1 MKTWSR
7 HSAPNQVKNTLNCV
21 YQLRTMKQAL
31 NKISSYSSYNLD
43 HLGLIAGMVDE
54 LGLPELIDTVVKQDH
69 EQRQVSV
76 GQCVKAMILNGLG
89 FVNRALYLM
98 PHFFKDKPVERLL
111 GDGINAEHL
120 NDDALGRALDTIY
133 AYGPEALYGQL
144 AAQAVKRLGLSC
156 KVGHIDTS
164 SFHVDGVY
172 NSDREDVPEGVI
184 HITQGYSRDHRPDLN
199 QVILQLISEHQTG
212 IPLWMDALSGN
223 SSDKASFRQTLN
235 AHLKQLQDGVGL
247 SLIVAD
253 SALYTAKTLQ
263 DLGDFP
269 WVTRVPETIGGTREL
284 ILVASGEWLE
294 TRPER
299 AYTVLCSNYGGVKQR
314 WLVVYT
320 QAAHGRAEQT
330 VNKHHLKQS
339 QAEYKAFIALAN
351 RSFACVAD
359 AKAALAHLQKTL
371 KVVALHDPC
380 IVEVER
386 FKGKGRPSKDRK
398 PDIVSYRIEAGVASV
413 LETRQHKIQQKSC
426 FILASNQLEEAQLSH
441 EELLDYYTPGQQKV
455 ERGFRFLKDPW
466 FMANTLFLKSP
477 KRIMA
482 LMMIMTLCLL
492 VYGALEYRVRQTLQQ
507 HQQTFPTQLGTTSAK
522 PSARWVF
529 QFFAG
534 IHVLLIDSF
543 REVILNCNEYHHQLL
558 NLLGER
564 YIRLYA
570 NSG

>member
-1 MKTWSR
+1 M
-7 HSAPNQVKNTLNCV
+7 NTETPYL
-21 YQLRTMKQAL
+21 
-31 NKISSYSSYNLD
+31 SYNLD

-54 LGLPELIDTVVKQDH
+54 LGLSELIDTVIKQDH
-69 EQRQVSV
+69 EQRQVSL

-98 PHFFKDKPVERLL
+98 PHFFKNKPVERLL
-111 GDGINAEHL
+111 GDGVEAEHL
-120 NDDALGRALDTIY
+120 NDDTLGRALDAIY
-133 AYGPEALYGQL
+133 TYGPEMLYGQL

-156 KVGHIDTS
+156 QIGHIDST
-164 SFHVDGVY
+164 SFHVDGIF
-172 NSDREDVPEGVI
+172 NSDHEAPERVI

-199 QVILQLISEHQTG
+199 QVTLQLISEHQAG

-223 SSDKASFRQTLN
+223 SSDKNSFRQTLN
-235 AHLKQLQDGVGL
+235 SHLDQLRNGVGL

-269 WVTRVPETIGGTREL
+269 WISRVPETIGGTQEL
-284 ILVASGEWLE
+284 ILAVSNEWMQ

-299 AYTVLCSNYGGVKQR
+299 AYTALCASYGGIKQR

-320 QAAHGRAEQT
+320 QSARERAEQT
-330 VNKHHLKQS
+330 VNKQHLKQS
-339 QAEYKAFIALAN
+339 QAEYKAFDALAK

-359 AKAALAHLQKTL
+359 AETALSHLQKTL
-371 KVVALHDPC
+371 KVVALHDPR
-380 IVEVER
+380 IVEVIG
-386 FKGKGRPSKDRK
+386 FKGKGRPRK
-398 PDIVSYRIEAGVASV
+398 GRAPDTVSYRVEAGVASV
-413 LETRQHKIQQKSC
+413 LETRCRKVQQKSS
-426 FILASNQLEEAQLSH
+426 FILATNQLDEAQLNH
-441 EELLDYYTPGQQKV
+441 EDMLKHYTPGQQKV

-466 FMANTLFLKSP
+466 FMAHTLFLKSP

-482 LMMIMTLCLL
+482 LMMVMTLCLL
-492 VYGALEYRVRQTLQQ
+492 VYGALEYRTRQTLQQ
-507 HQQTFPTQLGTTSAK
+507 HQQTFPTQLGTTTAK
-522 PSARWVF
+522 PTARWVF

-534 IHVLLIDSF
+534 IHVLLIDSC
-543 REVILNCNEYHHQLL
+543 REIVLNCNVYHQQLL

-564 YIRLYA
+564 YIRIYA

>member
-1 MKTWSR
+1 
-7 HSAPNQVKNTLNCV
+7 
-21 YQLRTMKQAL
+21 
-31 NKISSYSSYNLD
+31 
-43 HLGLIAGMVDE
+43 MVDE
-54 LGLPELIDTVVKQDH
+54 LGLPELIDTVIKQDH
-69 EQRQVSV
+69 EQRHVSV

-89 FVNRALYLM
+89 YVNRALYLM

-111 GDGINAEHL
+111 GENIEAGHL
-120 NDDALGRALDTIY
+120 NDDTLGRALDVIY
-133 AYGPEALYGQL
+133 AYGPETLYGQL
-144 AAQAVKRLGLSC
+144 AAQSVKRLGLSC

-172 NSDREDVPEGVI
+172 NSGQEEVPEGVI

-235 AHLKQLQDGVGL
+235 AHLEQLHDGVGL

-253 SALYTAKTLQ
+253 SALYTATTLQ

-269 WVTRVPETIGGTREL
+269 WITRVPETIGGTREL
-284 ILVASGEWLE
+284 ILAASGEWLE

-299 AYTVLCSNYGGVKQR
+299 AYTVLCSSYGGVKQR

-320 QAAHGRAEQT
+320 HAAHRRAEQT
-330 VNKHHLKQS
+330 VNKQHLKQS
-339 QAEYKAFIALAN
+339 QAEYKTFNALAK
-351 RSFACVAD
+351 RSFACIAD
-359 AKAALAHLQKTL
+359 AEAALAHLQKTL
-371 KVVALHDPC
+371 KVVALHEPH
-380 IVEVER
+380 IVEVVG
-386 FKGKGRPSKDRK
+386 FKGNGRPSKGRK
-398 PDIVSYRIEAGVASV
+398 PDVVSYRIEAGVASI
-413 LETRQHKIQQKSC
+413 LETRQRKIQQKSC
-426 FILASNQLEEAQLSH
+426 FILASNQLKEAQLSH
-441 EELLDYYTPGQQKV
+441 EEMLDYYTPGQQKV

-492 VYGALEYRVRQTLQQ
+492 IYGALEYRIRQTLQQ
-507 HQQTFPTQLGTTSAK
+507 HQQTFPTQLGTTTAK
-522 PSARWVF
+522 PTARWVF

-534 IHVLLIDSF
+534 IHVLLIDSC
-543 REVILNCNEYHHQLL
+543 REVILNCNEYHYQLL
-558 NLLGER
+558 KLLGER
-564 YIRLYA
+564 YLYLYA

>member
-1 MKTWSR
+1 
-7 HSAPNQVKNTLNCV
+7 LNED
-21 YQLRTMKQAL
+21 
-31 NKISSYSSYNLD
+31 SPYSSYNLD
-43 HLGLIAGMVDE
+43 HLGLIAGMIDE
-54 LGLPELIDTVVKQDH
+54 LGLPELIDTVIKQDH

-76 GQCVKAMILNGLG
+76 GLCVKAMILNGLG

-111 GDGINAEHL
+111 GKGVAAEHL

-164 SFHVDGVY
+164 SFHVDGAY
-172 NSDREDVPEGVI
+172 NSDQEDVPEGVI

-199 QVILQLISEHQTG
+199 QVILQLICEHQAG

-223 SSDKASFRQTLN
+223 SSDKASFRETLN
-235 AHLKQLQDGVGL
+235 AHLEQLRGGVGL

-263 DLGDFP
+263 DLGGFP
-269 WVTRVPETIGGTREL
+269 WITRVPETIGGTREL
-284 ILVASGEWLE
+284 ILAVSGEWLE

-299 AYTVLCSNYGGVKQR
+299 AYTELGTCYAGVKQR

-330 VNKHHLKQS
+330 VNKQHLKQS
-339 QAEYKAFIALAN
+339 QAEYKVFNTLTS

-359 AKAALAHLQKTL
+359 AEAALAHLQKTL
-371 KVVALHDPC
+371 KVVALHDPR
-380 IVEVER
+380 IVEVNG
-386 FKGKGRPSKDRK
+386 FKGKGRPRK
-398 PDIVSYRIEAGVASV
+398 GQPPDAVNYRIEAGVASV
-413 LETRQHKIQQKSC
+413 LETRHRKIQQKSC
-426 FILASNQLEEAQLSH
+426 FIIASNQLEAAQLSH
-441 EELLDYYTPGQQKV
+441 EEMLDYYTPGQQKV
-455 ERGFRFLKDPW
+455 EHGFRFLKDPW

-492 VYGALEYRVRQTLQQ
+492 IYGALEHRIRQSLQQ
-507 HQQTFPTQLGTTSAK
+507 HQQTFPTQLGTTTAK
-522 PSARWVF
+522 PTARWVF

-534 IHVLLIDSF
+534 IHVLLIDSC
-543 REVILNCNEYHHQLL
+543 REVILNSNIYHQQLL
-558 NLLGER
+558 KLLGEH
-564 YIRLYA
+564 YVCLYA

>member
-1 MKTWSR
+1 MNSD
-7 HSAPNQVKNTLNCV
+7 SP
-21 YQLRTMKQAL
+21 
-31 NKISSYSSYNLD
+31 YSSYNLD
-43 HLGLIAGMVDE
+43 HLGLIAGMIDE
-54 LGLPELIDTVVKQDH
+54 LGLPELIDTVIKQDH

-76 GQCVKAMILNGLG
+76 GTCVKAMILNGLG

-111 GDGINAEHL
+111 GEGVAAEHL
-120 NDDALGRALDTIY
+120 NDDALGRALDAIY

-164 SFHVDGVY
+164 SFHVDGAY
-172 NSDREDVPEGVI
+172 NSDQEDVPEGVI

-199 QVILQLISEHQTG
+199 QVILQLICEHQAG

-223 SSDKASFRQTLN
+223 SNDKVSFRETLN
-235 AHLKQLQDGVGL
+235 AHLEQLRGGVGL

-269 WVTRVPETIGGTREL
+269 WITRVPETIGGTREL
-284 ILVASGEWLE
+284 ILAVSGEWLE

-299 AYTVLCSNYGGVKQR
+299 AYTELGASYGGVKQR

-330 VNKHHLKQS
+330 VNKQHLKQS
-339 QAEYKAFIALAN
+339 QAEYKAFNALAN

-359 AKAALAHLQKTL
+359 AEAALAHLQKTL
-371 KVVALHDPC
+371 KVVALHEPR
-380 IVEVER
+380 IVEVAG
-386 FKGKGRPSKDRK
+386 FKGKGRPGKGRK
-398 PDIVSYRIEAGVASV
+398 PDAVSYRIEAGVASI
-413 LETRQHKIQQKSC
+413 LETRYRKIQQKSC
-426 FILASNQLEEAQLSH
+426 FIIASNQLEEAQLSH
-441 EELLDYYTPGQQKV
+441 EEMLDYYTPGQQKV
-455 ERGFRFLKDPW
+455 EHGFRFLKDPW

-492 VYGALEYRVRQTLQQ
+492 IYGALEYRIRQSLQQ
-507 HQQTFPTQLGTTSAK
+507 HQQTFPTQLGTTTAK
-522 PSARWVF
+522 PTARWVF

-534 IHVLLIDSF
+534 IHVLLIDNC
-543 REVILNCNEYHHQLL
+543 RDVILNCNEYHQQLL
-558 NLLGER
+558 KLLGER
-564 YIRLYA
+564 YVRLYA

>member
-1 MKTWSR
+1 
-7 HSAPNQVKNTLNCV
+7 
-21 YQLRTMKQAL
+21 
-31 NKISSYSSYNLD
+31 
-43 HLGLIAGMVDE
+43 
-54 LGLPELIDTVVKQDH
+54 
-69 EQRQVSV
+69 
-76 GQCVKAMILNGLG
+76 
-89 FVNRALYLM
+89 M

-111 GDGINAEHL
+111 GEGVAAEHL
-120 NDDALGRALDTIY
+120 NDDALGRALDAIY

-172 NSDREDVPEGVI
+172 NSGQEDVPEGVI

-199 QVILQLISEHQTG
+199 QVILQLICEHQAG

-223 SSDKASFRQTLN
+223 SSDKASFRETLN
-235 AHLKQLQDGVGL
+235 AHLEQLRGGVGL

-263 DLGDFP
+263 DLGGFP
-269 WVTRVPETIGGTREL
+269 WITRVPETIGGTREL
-284 ILVASGEWLE
+284 ILAVSGEWLE

-299 AYTVLCSNYGGVKQR
+299 AYTELGTCYAGVKQR

-330 VNKHHLKQS
+330 VNKQHLKQS
-339 QAEYKAFIALAN
+339 QAEYKAFNALAK
-351 RSFACVAD
+351 RSFACAAD
-359 AKAALAHLQKTL
+359 AEAALAHLQKTL

-380 IVEVER
+380 IIEVEG
-386 FKGKGRPSKDRK
+386 FKGKGRPRK
-398 PDIVSYRIEAGVASV
+398 GQAPDAVNYRIEAGVASV
-413 LETRQHKIQQKSC
+413 LETRHRKIQQKSC
-426 FILASNQLEEAQLSH
+426 FIIASNQLEETQLSH
-441 EELLDYYTPGQQKV
+441 EEMLDYYTPGQQKV
-455 ERGFRFLKDPW
+455 EHGFRFLKDPW

-492 VYGALEYRVRQTLQQ
+492 IYGALEYRIRQSLQQ
-507 HQQTFPTQLGTTSAK
+507 HQQTFPTQLGTTTAK
-522 PSARWVF
+522 PTARWVF

-534 IHVLLIDSF
+534 IHVLLIDSC
-543 REVILNCNEYHHQLL
+543 REVILNCNEYHYHLL

-564 YIRLYA
+564 YVRLYA

>member
-1 MKTWSR
+1 
-7 HSAPNQVKNTLNCV
+7 
-21 YQLRTMKQAL
+21 
-31 NKISSYSSYNLD
+31 
-43 HLGLIAGMVDE
+43 MVDE
-54 LGLPELIDTVVKQDH
+54 LGLPELIDIVIKQDH
-69 EQRQVSV
+69 EQRHVSV

-111 GDGINAEHL
+111 GEGVAAEHL
-120 NDDALGRALDTIY
+120 NDDTLGRALDTIY
-133 AYGPEALYGQL
+133 AYGPETLYGQL
-144 AAQAVKRLGLSC
+144 AAQSAKRLGLSC

-172 NSDREDVPEGVI
+172 NSDQEEVPEGVI

-199 QVILQLISEHQTG
+199 QVILQLISEHQAG

-223 SSDKASFRQTLN
+223 SSDKESFRQTLN
-235 AHLKQLQDGVGL
+235 AHLEQLHNGVGL

-269 WVTRVPETIGGTREL
+269 WITRVPETIGGTREL
-284 ILVASGEWLE
+284 ILAASGEWME

-299 AYTVLCSNYGGVKQR
+299 AYTVLCSSYGGVKQR

-320 QAAHGRAEQT
+320 QAARGRAEQT
-330 VNKHHLKQS
+330 VNKQHLKQS
-339 QAEYKAFIALAN
+339 QVEYKAFNALAKQ
-351 RSFACVAD
+351 SFACIAD
-359 AKAALAHLQKTL
+359 AEAALARLQKTL
-371 KVVALHDPC
+371 KVVALHDPR
-380 IVEVER
+380 IVEVVS
-386 FKGKGRPSKDRK
+386 FKGKGRPCKGRK
-398 PDIVSYRIEAGVASV
+398 PDAVSYCIEADVASV
-413 LETRQHKIQQKSC
+413 LKTRHCKIQQKSC
-426 FILASNQLEEAQLSH
+426 FIPSTRSGHRLASNQLDESQLSH
-441 EELLDYYTPGQQKV
+441 EELLEYYTPGQQKV
-455 ERGFRFLKDPW
+455 EGGFRFLKDPW

-492 VYGALEYRVRQTLQQ
+492 IYGALEYRIRQTLQQ
-507 HQQTFPTQLGTTSAK
+507 HQQTFPTQLETTTAK
-522 PSARWVF
+522 PTARWVF

-534 IHVLLIDSF
+534 IHVLLIDSW
-543 REVILNCNEYHHQLL
+543 REVILNCNEYHYQLL

-564 YIRLYA
+564 YVRLYA

>member
-1 MKTWSR
+1 
-7 HSAPNQVKNTLNCV
+7 LNEG
-21 YQLRTMKQAL
+21 
-31 NKISSYSSYNLD
+31 SSYNSYNLD

-54 LGLPELIDTVVKQDH
+54 LGLSELIDIVIKQDH

-111 GDGINAEHL
+111 GEGVAAEHL
-120 NDDALGRALDTIY
+120 NDDALGRALDAIY

-144 AAQAVKRLGLSC
+144 AAQAVKRLRLSC

-172 NSDREDVPEGVI
+172 NSGQEDVPEGVI

-284 ILVASGEWLE
+284 ILAASDEWLKI
-294 TRPER
+294 RPER
-299 AYTVLCSNYGGVKQR
+299 AYTVLGSSYGGVKQR

-330 VNKHHLKQS
+330 VNKQHLKQS
-339 QAEYKAFIALAN
+339 QAEYKAFNAVAK
-351 RSFACVAD
+351 RSFACAAD
-359 AKAALAHLQKTL
+359 AEAALTHLQKTL

-380 IVEVER
+380 IVEVEG
-386 FKGKGRPSKDRK
+386 FKGKGRPSKGRK
-398 PDIVSYRIEAGVASV
+398 PDTVSYRIEAGVASV
-413 LETRQHKIQQKSC
+413 LETRHRKIQQKSC
-426 FILASNQLEEAQLSH
+426 FILASNQLEEAQLGH
-441 EELLDYYTPGQQKV
+441 EEILDYYTPGQQKV

-492 VYGALEYRVRQTLQQ
+492 IYGALEYRIRQTLQEQ
-507 HQQTFPTQLGTTSAK
+507 QQTFPTQLGTTTVK
-522 PSARWVF
+522 PTARWVF

-534 IHVLLIDSF
+534 IHVLLIDSC
-543 REVILNCNEYHHQLL
+543 RELILNCNEYHYQLL

>member
-1 MKTWSR
+1 M
-7 HSAPNQVKNTLNCV
+7 NTETPYL
-21 YQLRTMKQAL
+21 
-31 NKISSYSSYNLD
+31 SYNLD

-54 LGLPELIDTVVKQDH
+54 LGLSELIDTVIKQDH
-69 EQRQVSV
+69 EQRQVSL

-98 PHFFKDKPVERLL
+98 PHFFKNKPVERLL
-111 GDGINAEHL
+111 GDGVEAEHL
-120 NDDALGRALDTIY
+120 NDDTLGRALDAIY
-133 AYGPEALYGQL
+133 TYGPEMLYGQL

-156 KVGHIDTS
+156 QIGHIDST
-164 SFHVDGVY
+164 SFHVDGIF
-172 NSDREDVPEGVI
+172 NSDHEAPERVI

-199 QVILQLISEHQTG
+199 QVTLQLISEHQAG

-223 SSDKASFRQTLN
+223 SSDKNSFRQTLN
-235 AHLKQLQDGVGL
+235 SHLDQLRNGVGL

-269 WVTRVPETIGGTREL
+269 WISRVPETIGGTQEL
-284 ILVASGEWLE
+284 ILAVSNEWMQ

-299 AYTVLCSNYGGVKQR
+299 AYTALCASYGGIKQR

-320 QAAHGRAEQT
+320 QSARERAEQT
-330 VNKHHLKQS
+330 VNKQHLKQS
-339 QAEYKAFIALAN
+339 QAEYKAFDALTK

-359 AKAALAHLQKTL
+359 AETALSHLQKTL
-371 KVVALHDPC
+371 KVVALHDPR
-380 IVEVER
+380 IVEVIG
-386 FKGKGRPSKDRK
+386 FKDKDRPRKGRA
-398 PDIVSYRIEAGVASV
+398 PDTVSYRVEAGVASV
-413 LETRQHKIQQKSC
+413 LETRCSKVQQKSG
-426 FILASNQLEEAQLSH
+426 FILATNQLDESQLNH
-441 EELLDYYTPGQQKV
+441 EDMLKHYTPDQQKV

-466 FMANTLFLKSP
+466 FMAHTLFLKSP

-482 LMMIMTLCLL
+482 LMMVMTLCLL
-492 VYGALEYRVRQTLQQ
+492 VYGALEYRTRQTLQQ
-507 HQQTFPTQLGTTSAK
+507 HQQTFPTQLGTTTAK
-522 PSARWVF
+522 PTARWVF

-534 IHVLLIDSF
+534 IHVLLIDSC
-543 REVILNCNEYHHQLL
+543 REIVLNCNVYHQQLL

-564 YIRLYA
+564 YIRIYA

>member
-1 MKTWSR
+1 M
-7 HSAPNQVKNTLNCV
+7 
-21 YQLRTMKQAL
+21 
-31 NKISSYSSYNLD
+31 I
-43 HLGLIAGMVDE
+43 DE
-54 LGLPELIDTVVKQDH
+54 LGLPELIDTVIKQDH

-76 GQCVKAMILNGLG
+76 GLCVKAMILNGLG

-111 GDGINAEHL
+111 GKGVAAEHL
-120 NDDALGRALDTIY
+120 NDDALGRALDAIY

-164 SFHVDGVY
+164 SFHVDGAY
-172 NSDREDVPEGVI
+172 NSDQEDVPEGVI

-199 QVILQLISEHQTG
+199 QVILQLICEHQAG

-223 SSDKASFRQTLN
+223 SSDKASFRETLN
-235 AHLKQLQDGVGL
+235 AHLEQLRGGVGL

-263 DLGDFP
+263 DLGGFP
-269 WVTRVPETIGGTREL
+269 WITRVPETIGGTREL
-284 ILVASGEWLE
+284 ILAVSGEWLE

-299 AYTVLCSNYGGVKQR
+299 AYTELGTCYAGVKQR

-330 VNKHHLKQS
+330 VNKQHLKQS
-339 QAEYKAFIALAN
+339 QAEYKAFNALAK

-359 AKAALAHLQKTL
+359 AEAALAHLQKTL
-371 KVVALHDPC
+371 KVVALHDPR
-380 IVEVER
+380 IVEVNG
-386 FKGKGRPSKDRK
+386 FKGKGRPRK
-398 PDIVSYRIEAGVASV
+398 GQPPDAVNYRIEAGVASV
-413 LETRQHKIQQKSC
+413 LETRHRKIQQKSC
-426 FILASNQLEEAQLSH
+426 FIIASNQLEAAQLSH
-441 EELLDYYTPGQQKV
+441 EEMLDYYTPGQQKV
-455 ERGFRFLKDPW
+455 EHGFRFLKDPW

-492 VYGALEYRVRQTLQQ
+492 IYGALEYRIRQSLQQ
-507 HQQTFPTQLGTTSAK
+507 HQQTFPTQLGTTTAK
-522 PSARWVF
+522 PTTRWVF

-534 IHVLLIDSF
+534 IHVLLIDSC
-543 REVILNCNEYHHQLL
+543 REVILNSNIYHQQLL
-558 NLLGER
+558 KLLGER
-564 YIRLYA
+564 YVRLYA